1 MQNCIINVRSTE
13 EGERTQEVQ
22 GLHGEG
28 RWLAPQEDGIK
39 DQAWSREGKDER
51 GRDPLS
57 LKFLNIYVPSPLSD
71 IPERLPASNRPGLPQ
86 KNCFRL

>member
-1 MQNCIINVRSTE
+1 MGGVGNYIIKVIGTE
-13 EGERTQEVQ
+13 EGKYK
-22 GLHGEG
+22 GYLG
-28 RWLAPQEDGIK
+28 RGDGGPHRRMGIK
-39 DQAWSREGKDER
+39 GQAWSREGEDER
-51 GRDPLS
+51 GQEPLS